1 MNTQPEVQPTRCVRY
16 RFRYS
21 ACTRCEQACPHQAIR
36 LTDEGVGL
44 DAGLCQA
51 CGLCVSACPTETF
64 TLPALS
70 PLALVTQAKGRETL
84 ALACVPCGAEADAHV
99 PCLGAVA
106 APVLAYVLHQGTELQ
121 LLGSA
126 HCHAC
131 AHGARG
137 GALLAANLDAVETLR
152 VADRVGRW
160 AAITLPQSP
169 GPAAQRAPARRGDA
183 GPAADEARA
192 ARRGFFRRVAR
203 PGAPVSA
210 PQAAANAVAI
220 PLRAI
225 RAARATPSAQ
235 RDLLQLLGLAEALLP
250 LAAHACLPAGN
261 LRLDAGCTG
270 CEACARACPTAAL
283 QVREN
288 AGAWALGF
296 EAALCVACGVCTE
309 ACQPRVLHLADA
321 LPAVN
326 FSQRDPQPLHHMPK
340 SRCTRCDRSFVVHG
354 DGPLCEVCAGD
365 EEDFDAIFG

>member
-1 MNTQPEVQPTRCVRY
+1 MNTLPEIQATRCVRY

-21 ACTRCEQACPHQAIR
+21 ECTRCEQACPHAAIR

-44 DAGLCQA
+44 DVDRCKT

-70 PLALVTQAKGRETL
+70 PMALITQASGRETL
-84 ALACVPCGAEADAHV
+84 AVACVPSGAEADAHV

-106 APVLAYVLHQGTELQ
+106 GPVLAYVLSQGTELQ

-126 HCHAC
+126 HCTAC
-131 AHGARG
+131 AHGVQGSAQ
-137 GALLAANLDAVETLR
+137 LAANLDAVETLR

-160 AAITLPQSP
+160 AAITLPQSSGQVTLRSP
-169 GPAAQRAPARRGDA
+169 VRRSDA
-183 GPAADEARA
+183 NPAADDARA
-192 ARRGFFRRVAR
+192 ARRGFFRRVAS
-203 PGAPVSA
+203 PGAPGSA
-210 PQAAANAVAI
+210 PKVSANAVAI

-235 RDLLQLLGLAEALLP
+235 RDLLQLLGLAEAHTP
-250 LAAHACLPAGN
+250 LTTHACLPAGD
-261 LRLDAGCTG
+261 LRLDGGCTG

-288 AGAWALGF
+288 ASAWALGF

-309 ACQPRVLHLADA
+309 ACQPRVLHLADV
-321 LPAVN
+321 LPATN
-326 FSQRDPQPLHHMPK
+326 FSKRDPQALHHMPK
-340 SRCTRCDRSFVVHG
+340 RRCTRCDRSFVVNG
-354 DGPLCEVCAGD
+354 DSPLCEVCAGD